1 LFTTAVY
8 VINALSAAQMAG
20 RLQQALKKYIK
31 PEVLILDEMGY
42 LPIGKPCA
50 AWQFQIIS

>member
-1 LFTTAVY
+1 